1 MANELQRS
9 QRLVIPGKKEDL
21 NPEWIALLERYKTH
35 CTMQNRSEKT
45 IYNYERDLIQWFC
58 WIKEHQPK
66 LNPQE
71 ATDEDVEA
79 FLVFCQQHGN
89 NVDRI
94 KRRASA
100 ISSFFIFLR
109 KRRIVNEN
117 PVANVDRP
125 KKTRP
130 VVRQTFLTIDQC
142 RLIEEKL
149 LNQPDYRIYAYFI
162 FSIDTMARVAAIT
175 SIKWDQVDFDACT
188 VNDVLEKEGYLVTL
202 FFTPKTRDVLLKL
215 KEYYEKNEMLGEYV
229 FVGKR
234 AGKINPVSVS
244 TCFIWTKK
252 IGEMIGVESLH
263 PHDFRHSGSQILK
276 SQGMPLEDISSLLN
290 HKGTDVTRK
299 HYLQQDKKQLG
310 ELKQRF
316 SFLAEND
323 DKIK

>member
-1 MANELQRS
+1 M
-9 QRLVIPGKKEDL
+9 
-21 NPEWIALLERYKTH
+21 
-35 CTMQNRSEKT
+35 
-45 IYNYERDLIQWFC
+45 
-58 WIKEHQPK
+58 
-66 LNPQE
+66 
-71 ATDEDVEA
+71 
-79 FLVFCQQHGN
+79 FCQQHGN